1 MKSEYSVTTFSNR
14 WPFTIFCS
22 ILNISTISSQI
33 VFRENTNTLMT
44 RRQYIFE
51 LAKQPAMPHLYR
63 RFEIRTLL
71 YQLTQ
76 KIRNITEKKKPY
88 LLKFYL
94 NSKKKKVYSVYMLKL
109 PISYMKG
116 ADSNYYINLSM
127 FW

>member
-76 KIRNITEKKKPY
+76 KIRNITEKKKNRTY
-88 LLKFYL
+88 
-94 NSKKKKVYSVYMLKL
+94 SSSTSTVRKKRFTQCTCSNCQS
-109 PISYMKG
+109 PI
-116 ADSNYYINLSM
+116 
-127 FW
+127 